1 MRLLRRV
8 IEWHLGRHLT
18 SEQLAFTLGD
28 LDEDLAWRERTVGTR
43 RAAWWLVR
51 ETLSVSA
58 AYRLAARGERR
69 LSRRTIMGT
78 SWVDDARFAM
88 RRLVKRPG
96 ASLASVLTLAC
107 AIGAGAATWSLLSS
121 LLLHPLPVESPEH
134 LVYVAQRFAD
144 RDGRPGR
151 ISQGHVYPL
160 YLAVRESGV
169 FEGIAAGGTQ
179 GLLVG
184 SPGEGR
190 LLQPRT
196 VYFASHDYF
205 HTLGVRLQLGR
216 DFTAVDDRRGAPLAV
231 IVSDRF
237 WRTVLKAD
245 ANVVGQTLTVGKTL
259 GTIIGVAPQGFR
271 GLNLAEAPDIYVPL
285 HTVRDAGDTSF
296 NAFAESRISFI
307 NPSGYSSPSSWI
319 AVIGRLRPGTSVEQ
333 AVARLNGLPIEAR
346 GGRPFELV
354 AVETNAI
361 PEAARAG
368 MIHFTRLLAL
378 TVGLLLLIGCL
389 TVGTLLL
396 VRTEARRDEFAVCL
410 ALGGSRF
417 SLARGIVFEGALISL
432 AGLVCAIP
440 IASWLFASAR
450 TFELPGGIAVDLL
463 QLSIDRYTWLG
474 IAGCAAA
481 AMLAIAVVAGVFGFS
496 PNVADV
502 LRSRAGATPRVTRR
516 RTRATLVVAQ
526 VAVALV
532 LVAGAGVL
540 TRSLI
545 AALTVNPGFDAS
557 RIVTG
562 GVTLS
567 PYGYTAERATPLF
580 EELRQRLGRSH
591 AIASVSFTQSL
602 VAMSPSG
609 EIKVD
614 GVPRQFASMVSFI
627 AVDERYFS
635 TIGLPIVAGRDFTVR
650 DTLSSTLVVIVSES
664 FGRALAHGGNPLGH
678 RITEVSG
685 AGDQPFSVVE
695 VVGVVPDVVTDV
707 TATEPLAVYY
717 SLAQKPRSSSR
728 EIFLNARSD
737 ASVVVRDAAAAIKQM
752 DPRIE
757 PRPMMTIEERLG
769 RQMSPQRM
777 GGFVL
782 GALGAIA
789 ILLTVLG
796 AYVLAES
803 MAATRR
809 REFGIRAAFGASRLE
824 LGALVLAETVRLV
837 GVGLLAGLI
846 LAWMGANTI
855 RTLLFRVEPLDPAT
869 LAAVS
874 AAILALALI
883 VSLRPAL
890 KSASVDLASV
900 LREE

>member
-58 AYRLAARGERR
+58 AYRLAARGELR

-78 SWVDDARFAM
+78 SWMDDARFAV

-151 ISQGHVYPL
+151 ISQGHVYPV

-169 FEGIAAGGTQ
+169 FEGIAAGGTR

-184 SPGEGR
+184 SPGEGS
-190 LLQPRT
+190 LQPRT

-205 HTLGVRLQLGR
+205 HTLGVRLQRGR
-216 DFTAVDDRRGAPLAV
+216 DFTAVEDRRGAPLAV
-231 IVSDRF
+231 IISDQF

-245 ANVVGQTLTVGKTL
+245 PDVVGRTLTVGKAL
-259 GTIIGVAPQGFR
+259 GTIVGVAPRRFR
-271 GLNLAEAPDIYVPL
+271 GLSLSEAPDIYVPL
-285 HTVRDAGDTSF
+285 HAVRDAGDTSF
-296 NAFAESRISFI
+296 NAFAESRTAFI

-319 AVIGRLRPGTSVEQ
+319 AVVGRLRPGTSVEQ

-361 PEAARAG
+361 PEAAHAG

-562 GVTLS
+562 RVSLS
-567 PYGYTAERATPLF
+567 PFGYGTEQAAPFFDELGER
-580 EELRQRLGRSH
+580 LRRSP
-591 AIASVSFTQSL
+591 AVASVSFTQSFGS
-602 VAMSPSG
+602 MSPGG
-609 EIKVD
+609 EITVD
-614 GVPRQFASMVSFI
+614 GVPRQFPSSVSYTAI
-627 AVDERYFS
+627 DERYFS
-635 TIGLPIVAGRDFTVR
+635 TMGLPIVAGRDFTPQ
-650 DTLSSTLVVIVSES
+650 DTMRMALVVIVSES
-664 FGRALAHGGNPLGH
+664 LGRALANGGNPLGH
-678 RITEVSG
+678 RITEISG
-685 AGDQPFSVVE
+685 DKDRRFAVAE
-695 VVGVVPDVVTDV
+695 VVGVVPDVITDV
-707 TATEPLAVYY
+707 NATEPLSVYY
-717 SLAQKPRSSSR
+717 SLTQKPASPNRVVV
-728 EIFLNARSD
+728 LNARLD
-737 ASVVVRDAAAAIKQM
+737 ARGAMRDTLATIKQM
-752 DPRIE
+752 NPLIQPE
-757 PRPMMTIEERLG
+757 PMLTIEERLG

-782 GALGAIA
+782 GALGVIA

-809 REFGIRAAFGASRLE
+809 REFGIRGAFGASRLE
-824 LGALVLAETVRLV
+824 LGTLVLAETVRLV
-837 GVGLLAGLI
+837 GAGLLAGLI

-855 RTLLFRVEPLDPAT
+855 RTFLFRVEPLDPAT

-883 VSLRPAL
+883 VSLRPAV
-890 KSASVDLASV
+890 KSASVDLANV